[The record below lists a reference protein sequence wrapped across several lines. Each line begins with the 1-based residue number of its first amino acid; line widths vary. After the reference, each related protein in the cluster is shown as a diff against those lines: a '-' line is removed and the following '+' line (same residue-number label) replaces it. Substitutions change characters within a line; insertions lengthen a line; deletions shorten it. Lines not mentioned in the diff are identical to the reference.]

1 MTDIARIKKALAG
14 FTGEIRFNEPMY
26 KHTSFKIGG
35 EADTMIFPQEIDDL
49 RRAILGIRKWK
60 IPLFVMGKGTN
71 LLVLDGGI
79 SGIVVNARSFNKLSL
94 SNNNRLYAEAGTTL
108 PLISK
113 YAMEMGLS
121 GLEFASGIPGSLG
134 GAIIMNAGA
143 NGEEIGPLIRSIKI
157 LDMSGTIHDIKEDGL
172 EFGYR
177 SSRLPHGIII
187 SAELGLKRF
196 KKREIKDEWRKELIK
211 RKKTQPLSLPN
222 AGSIFKNPPGDYAG
236 RLIEEVGL
244 KGMTIGDAQVS
255 NIHANFIVNRGKA
268 SARNV
273 LSLIRMIGERVEKE
287 KDITL
292 ELEIKVVGNN
302 RRGKA

>member
-35 EADTMIFPQEIDDL
+35 EADAMIFPQEIDDL

-143 NGEEIGPLIRSIKI
+143 NGGEIGPLIRSIKI

-268 SARNV
+268 TARNV
-273 LSLIRMIGERVEKE
+273 LSLIRMIGERIEKE